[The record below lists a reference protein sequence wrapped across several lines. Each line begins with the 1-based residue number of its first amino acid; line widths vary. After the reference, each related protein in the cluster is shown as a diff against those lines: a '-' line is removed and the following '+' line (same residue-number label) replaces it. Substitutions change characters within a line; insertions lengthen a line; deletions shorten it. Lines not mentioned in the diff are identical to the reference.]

1 MRRGSVIGSLPRA
14 TGSRPGGRVD
24 APAAARVNPADTG
37 RVGSGD
43 GTAAVRHSR
52 DRRLGHR
59 GPPTRPQRLEPRRAL
74 GPGGRHV
81 PVRVMAPWRHLPAA
95 VRPLT
100 RRALADVLR
109 PQGERSVGAGCGLH
123 RGFPTAVAHGA
134 CRLGTGGTWTRGL
147 AFVPRGTAA
156 YPAGPPDSGALELL
170 LQRYALDHR
179 RPASFAVE
187 RSRGWTETADSPPQ
201 GADDP
206 WDEKRIKLLTMEKAR
221 PGRLSLALR
230 VRGWH
235 AAHRG
240 GQPGAGPARYSLVGA
255 SGRESPLAG
264 VQWADWASDGR
275 LLVATTAG
283 ELQVRVGPDA
293 AGITWRH
300 DLAPLTPDPVPPPPA
315 AHEW

>member
-1 MRRGSVIGSLPRA
+1 MGPRLFGIPATEAPVIAVLRRGPSGWSHVGRWNPEAGTYQSGSWLHGVIY
-14 TGSRPGGRVD
+14 
-24 APAAARVNPADTG
+24 
-37 RVGSGD
+37 
-43 GTAAVRHSR
+43 
-52 DRRLGHR
+52 
-59 GPPTRPQRLEPRRAL
+59 PQRCDLSPDGRWLTYFVLKASAAWA
-74 GPGGRHV
+74 PGAAYIAVSRL
-81 PVRVMAPWRHLPAA
+81 PW
-95 VRPLT
+95 LT
-100 RRALADVLR
+100 ALA
-109 PQGERSVGAGCGLH
+109 AW
-123 RGFPTAVAHGA
+123 
-134 CRLGTGGTWTRGL
+134 GTRGTWTRGL

-156 YPAGPPDSGALELL
+156 YPAGPPDSGALEPL

-201 GADDP
+201 GVDDP